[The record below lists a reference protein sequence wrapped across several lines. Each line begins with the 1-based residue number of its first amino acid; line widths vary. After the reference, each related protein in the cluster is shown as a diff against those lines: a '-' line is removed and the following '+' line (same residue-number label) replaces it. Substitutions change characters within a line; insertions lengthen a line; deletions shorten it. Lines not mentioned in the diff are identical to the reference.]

1 MEKALIVIPNGKES
15 MIGFKKV
22 PFQLGSEILLRSLS
36 NPSHKTKSKVI
47 GVVEREFI
55 MIEEFIF
62 SISDHVSA
70 IVEDEFLVAYLY
82 EGYLFTFKSRFYKK
96 LMKNI
101 ICIEYPDN
109 FQIEQLRKETR
120 VRVNL
125 EAALIISDME
135 IPGVVKDLSEE
146 GCSFELPKI
155 ISLFKGMT
163 LKATFTLPND
173 QLIKNLQCAIT
184 VVRYNQI
191 QKKTSIGASFSGPAE
206 TITKIRE
213 LVQFCMRFKV

>member
-1 MEKALIVIPNGKES
+1 